1 MAAWRWETFRE
12 IADPYHCQSIKR
24 RHTWRPILLPHPYLD
39 PQSPTPPS
47 TTPLTP
53 SSPPPPKSRPQTPPQ
68 APGASRESPAVR
80 DLASLTFARWQG
92 ARSHSGGGT
101 LAAGLGRALPRTH
114 LRGIP
119 AWGRAHMP
127 QQSPR
132 FASSCKYICW
142 ICPTRDLLETFP
154 PLRTAPVCP
163 VKGAP

>member
-53 SSPPPPKSRPQTPPQ
+53 SSPPPPKSRPQTAPQ

-80 DLASLTFARWQG
+80 DLV
-92 ARSHSGGGT
+92 SHSCALARCAQSQRRWDTGSRSGPAHCRVHISGASRPGGALT
-101 LAAGLGRALPRTH
+101 CLNSLLDLPAAANIFTGFAQHGICWKHLPHYGLPR
-114 LRGIP
+114 
-119 AWGRAHMP
+119 
-127 QQSPR
+127 
-132 FASSCKYICW
+132 Y
-142 ICPTRDLLETFP
+142 
-154 PLRTAPVCP
+154 AP
-163 VKGAP
+163 